1 MLLYHQDMEDI
12 MAEKKKQTLSY
23 GLNKEYLKNC
33 TIFGK
38 AKMNVNEVKFFSVNN
53 KAQEKFEDFELG
65 M

>member
-1 MLLYHQDMEDI
+1 MLLYNQDMEDI

-53 KAQEKFEDFELG
+53 KAQE
-65 M
+65 